1 MRKTMTDKGVAALKP
16 RSSPYPDPQMA
27 SHYVRVRESG
37 SKSFVCQA
45 RDPYGKQI
53 WHTTGSCDVLR
64 IEESRDLARAAIKR
78 IKQGLPTVEPTPAK
92 PDSFRSVAEGW
103 LKRHVAAKKMRTE
116 YDMRRNL
123 EKYVYPHWA
132 DRDFISIKRS
142 DVAALLDRIEDE
154 SGSRTADLV
163 RSYASSIASWYALR
177 NDNYVSP
184 FAGIRGLRRNTK
196 PPRSRVLDDPEIRI
210 IWKAAEANGK
220 FGAFIK
226 LLLLCGQRSEKVRT
240 MRWQDLDDDGTWT
253 IRTSDREKP
262 NAGSLI
268 LPPLALSIIRAQPR
282 INEFVFAGR
291 RDQPMDISNAKYQF
305 DEKLPSMPGWVPH
318 DCRRTCRSMLSRL
331 NISHET
337 SERILGHRVGTHVS
351 RIYDRHKYDL
361 EKKIALEKLAQLIS
375 NIVDQRGDNVVTM
388 AKRKNPS

>member
-1 MRKTMTDKGVAALKP
+1 
-16 RSSPYPDPQMA
+16 
-27 SHYVRVRESG
+27 
-37 SKSFVCQA
+37 
-45 RDPYGKQI
+45 
-53 WHTTGSCDVLR
+53 
-64 IEESRDLARAAIKR
+64 
-78 IKQGLPTVEPTPAK
+78 
-92 PDSFRSVAEGW
+92 
-103 LKRHVAAKKMRTE
+103 
-116 YDMRRNL
+116 
-123 EKYVYPHWA
+123 
-132 DRDFISIKRS
+132 
-142 DVAALLDRIEDE
+142 
-154 SGSRTADLV
+154 
-163 RSYASSIASWYALR
+163 
-177 NDNYVSP
+177 
-184 FAGIRGLRRNTK
+184 
-196 PPRSRVLDDPEIRI
+196 
-210 IWKAAEANGK
+210 
-220 FGAFIK
+220 
-226 LLLLCGQRSEKVRT
+226 